1 MSKSLVIV
9 ESPAKAKTIEK
20 YLGKGFEVRA
30 SIGHIMDLPKN
41 DIGVELKNRTFEPE
55 LIVSPGKEKVVE
67 QLKKLGLQADEIF
80 LAPDP
85 DREGEAI
92 AYHLALQ
99 LGTTA
104 KERKKIRRVTFNE
117 ITKKA
122 VQEAFKHARDVDQNL
137 VDAQQ
142 TRRVLDRLVGYQIS
156 PLLWDK
162 VRRGLSAGRVQTVAV
177 RLIVEREREIGAF
190 VPVEYWPIDAILQFK
205 PAGSSA
211 AEPTLLIARFIG
223 IDGEPARVPSGTDK
237 DGKEQFI
244 ANAVPDQ
251 QTAAKVIEGATKA
264 DWSVRSFE
272 KRERKKNP
280 YGPFTTSTLQQQ
292 AAGRLGFNV
301 RRTMGVAQ
309 RLYEGIDLGA
319 EGTTGLITYMRT
331 DSPRVSPDAIQAARE
346 WIGKLGSKYL
356 PATPIF
362 YKGKKDAQDAHE
374 AIRPTDPGR
383 TPESIARYLLPE
395 QLKLYRLIWQ
405 RFVASQMMPA
415 IYDVTTIEI
424 DAVSDRVYNF
434 RTTGSVLKFDGYL
447 RVYGADDEDEDRLP
461 EIPKGARLP
470 LATPDQLKKLAVEA
484 RKAKLEQVRKKY
496 NLDVAKIEARNEKA
510 DARDETE
517 PIPEFVEPEIPLDV
531 RPAVNGVQKF
541 TEPPPRFNE
550 ASLVKELE
558 ERGVGRPS
566 TYASIIN
573 TIQDREYVI
582 KISGRFYPTEIG
594 IVVCDLLVKNFPY
607 IFDIA
612 YTAKLEQELDD
623 IEEGKE
629 KWTDLMNGFYDHF
642 EEELVDAEKNMESI
656 KRMEEQTNEICD
668 KCGSP
673 LVLKWGKFGSFY
685 SCSNFSKKPPVTVAM
700 GPWKKDSK
708 AVTKKITAA
717 LDFPMTVRASVEDTN
732 VYAKEVADVKQL
744 VAAIEA
750 AVDESATKGKKIYVE
765 QVSCDFTK
773 ENTAGK
779 PDLNTPEAQE
789 AGEQEEYCDNCGR
802 VMILKRGLFG
812 PFMSCP
818 GYNED
823 PPCKTIRKLSQK
835 QQQKQNAPQPTGEQ
849 CPVCGKPLVLRQGS
863 YGEFVSCSGYPK
875 CKYVKQNLIE
885 GMKCPK
891 CGTGDLA
898 ERKARRGNIFWGCTN
913 YPKCDFT
920 SNLKPVAK
928 KCPECGSP
936 YLVEKTL
943 RSGVYLECPNK
954 KRGGEDEAAVK
965 RAAARKA
972 PANGAKKVVEPVG
985 AAEAACSYSKR
996 IGDAPPPPTA
1006 ETHGPVV
1013 EKKGGKRELQPA

>member
-20 YLGKGFEVRA
+20 YLGKGFEVLA
-30 SIGHIMDLPKN
+30 SVGHIMDLPKN
-41 DIGVELKNRTFEPE
+41 DIGVELEHRTFEPT
-55 LIVSPGKEKVVE
+55 LIVSPGKEKIVA
-67 QLKKLGLQADEIF
+67 QLKKAAANADEIF

-99 LGTTA
+99 LGKTA

-122 VQEAFKHARDVDQNL
+122 VQEAFLHARDVDQNL

-190 VPVEYWPIDAILQFK
+190 GPVEYWTLDAMLHPEKQADK
-205 PAGSSA
+205 K
-211 AEPTLLIARFIG
+211 LKARFVG
-223 IDGEPARVPSGTDK
+223 IDGEPVRVATGKDK
-237 DGKEQFI
+237 DGKDQFV
-244 ANAVPDQ
+244 ANALADEKQMQEVLAALEKAQWSLASVQSREQ
-251 QTAAKVIEGATKA
+251 Q
-264 DWSVRSFE
+264 
-272 KRERKKNP
+272 RK
-280 YGPFTTSTLQQQ
+280 PFAPFITSTLQRD
-292 AAGRLGFNV
+292 AASKLGFNV

-309 RLYEGIDLGA
+309 RLYEGIDVGV
-319 EGTTGLITYMRT
+319 EGTVGLITYMRT
-331 DSPRVSPDAIQAARE
+331 DSPRVSPEAIAGARE
-346 WIGKLGSKYL
+346 WIGKQLGVQYL
-356 PATPIF
+356 PATPNV

-374 AIRPTDPGR
+374 AIRPTDASR
-383 TPESIARYLLPE
+383 TPESIARYLTEE
-395 QLKLYRLIWQ
+395 QLTVYRLVWQ

-415 IYDVTTIEI
+415 VFDVTTAKIA
-424 DAVSDRVYNF
+424 AVSSKTGKTYDFRVS
-434 RTTGSVLKFDGYL
+434 GSVVRFDGFL
-447 RVYGADDEDEDRLP
+447 KVYEVVEDKKDEDDESTNKLP
-461 EIPKGARLP
+461 NL
-470 LATPDQLKKLAVEA
+470 DNVKKLELE
-484 RKAKLEQVRKKY
+484 KLDPEQH
-496 NLDVAKIEARNEKA
+496 
-510 DARDETE
+510 
-517 PIPEFVEPEIPLDV
+517 
-531 RPAVNGVQKF
+531 F
-541 TEPPPRFNE
+541 TQPPPRFNE
-550 ASLVKELE
+550 ASLVKVLE

-573 TIQDREYVI
+573 TIQDREYVT

-594 IVVCDLLVKNFPY
+594 VVVCDLLVKNFPY

-612 YTAKLEQELDD
+612 YTAKLEEELDD

-629 KWTDLMNGFYDHF
+629 KWTDLMSGFYDHF
-642 EEELVDAEKNMESI
+642 ADELKIAGENMESI
-656 KRMEEQTNEICD
+656 KRMEIVTDEKCEL
-668 KCGSP
+668 CGSP
-673 LVLKWGKFGSFY
+673 LVLKWGKFGTFF
-685 SCSNFSKKPPVTVAM
+685 SCSAYD
-700 GPWKKDSK
+700 KKDK
-708 AVTKKITAA
+708 
-717 LDFPMTVRASVEDTN
+717 N
-732 VYAKEVADVKQL
+732 
-744 VAAIEA
+744 
-750 AVDESATKGKKIYVE
+750 
-765 QVSCDFTK
+765 SCTFTK
-773 ENTAGK
+773 ENIADK

-802 VMILKRGLFG
+802 VMVLKRGLFG
-812 PFMSCP
+812 PYMSCP

-823 PPCKTIRKLSQK
+823 PPCKTIRKLSSK
-835 QQQKQNAPQPTGEQ
+835 QQQKQNTPVPTGED

-891 CGTGDLA
+891 CGTGDIA
-898 ERKARRGNIFWGCTN
+898 ERKARRGNVFWGCTN

-920 SNLKPVAK
+920 SNSKPVAQ

-943 RSGVYLECPNK
+943 KSGIFLECPNK
-954 KRGGEDEAAVK
+954 KKAVEEEV
-965 RAAARKA
+965 A
-972 PANGAKKVVEPVG
+972 PKKVVAKKAVGSSAGGGVAVLDGPV
-985 AAEAACSYSKR
+985 ACSYSKR

-1013 EKKGGKRELQPA
+1013 QK